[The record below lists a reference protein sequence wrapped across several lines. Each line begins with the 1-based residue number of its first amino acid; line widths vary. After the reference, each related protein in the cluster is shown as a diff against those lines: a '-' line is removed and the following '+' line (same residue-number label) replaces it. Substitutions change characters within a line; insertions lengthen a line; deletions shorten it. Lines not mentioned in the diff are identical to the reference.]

1 MGSCMLRYKY
11 SLTGEG
17 KSRCEKDEFYLQQ
30 TPKYKGYT
38 EKIFRTLDRSEPL
51 TIADI
56 SYNTGIDKRAVNGI
70 ITFNLTAGYIR
81 RLPI

>member
-1 MGSCMLRYKY
+1 MLRYRY

-17 KSRCEKDEFYLQQ
+17 ESRCAKDEFYLQQ

-38 EKIFRTLDRSEPL
+38 ERIFRTLYKSEPL

-56 SYNTGIDKRAVNGI
+56 SNHTGIDKRAVNGI
-70 ITFNLTAGYIR
+70 ITFNLMQGYIR
-81 RLPI
+81 RINL